1 MIFGGG
7 QERNMR
13 AGTENIYAIAGMSKA
28 MDIAYHSLSDHRK
41 HIEGLKRRLI
51 DGLTHSIAGV
61 EFNGESANMENS
73 LYTVL
78 NVLFPATDI
87 AEMLFYNLDI
97 LGVATSGGSACSSGS
112 NIGSHVLNNIGV
124 DMKRPSLR
132 FSFSRFNTN
141 EEIDYTVNQL
151 KSLFS

>member
-1 MIFGGG
+1 
-7 QERNMR
+7 MR

-28 MDIAYHSLSDHRK
+28 MNIAYHSLSDHRK
-41 HIEGLKRRLI
+41 HMKGLKRRLI
-51 DGLTHSIAGV
+51 DGLTQSIAGV

-97 LGVATSGGSACSSGS
+97 LGGLPLEVVRVGS

-132 FSFSRFNTN
+132 FSFSRFNTE
-141 EEIDYTVNQL
+141 EEIDYTIHQL

>member
-1 MIFGGG
+1 
-7 QERNMR
+7 
-13 AGTENIYAIAGMSKA
+13 

-78 NVLFPATDI
+78 NVLFPR
-87 AEMLFYNLDI
+87 YRY
-97 LGVATSGGSACSSGS
+97 C
-112 NIGSHVLNNIGV
+112 
-124 DMKRPSLR
+124 
-132 FSFSRFNTN
+132 
-141 EEIDYTVNQL
+141 
-151 KSLFS
+151 